1 MPDRPTVPP
10 LRPDPAATDA
20 ERLLAT
26 LATVFDD
33 DAGYGPQLTVAAAGA
48 LNLLAGY
55 LSTCLGPA
63 QAAAAPSP
71 DQLAEILL
79 ALHIATVSL
88 RTGLTRTLRALDEG
102 RLRAAADVDLAQA
115 VLLRGALDRAC
126 HGLLGTAQA
135 LADAHHALAGTDTD
149 TDTVRPRP

>member
-1 MPDRPTVPP
+1 MPPSSPGPT
-10 LRPDPAATDA
+10 ATDA
-20 ERLLAT
+20 QRLLAT

-63 QAAAAPSP
+63 QTAAAPGP
-71 DQLAEILL
+71 DQLAEVLL
-79 ALHIATVSL
+79 ALHIAALSL
-88 RTGLTRTLRALDEG
+88 HKGLTGAVRALDQG
-102 RLRAAADVDLAQA
+102 RLRGAADADLAQLL
-115 VLLRGALDRAC
+115 LLRGALDRAC
-126 HGLLGTAQA
+126 RGLLGTAQA